1 MGPIFDRRGKP
12 AIVDKKYKVGRQF
25 KLHSNQIAV
34 YRYASD
40 NVELCQPASISM
52 RNPPVRALDPRQSLL
67 QVVLAKGFE
76 EVHAWLEA
84 DREELCGPLRRWQ
97 PERQAYRYGY
107 DQGLSFPKTSSAT
120 PDLCFQHL
128 PSILPQSDLHQS

>member
-1 MGPIFDRRGKP
+1 MKKDRTKRRKGKARTTGKP
-12 AIVDKKYKVGRQF
+12 V
-25 KLHSNQIAV
+25 
-34 YRYASD
+34 
-40 NVELCQPASISM
+40 
-52 RNPPVRALDPRQSLL
+52 LDPRQSLL

-107 DQGLSFPKTSSAT
+107 DQGPLVLGGRKVRVR
-120 PDLCFQHL
+120 
-128 PSILPQSDLHQS
+128 